1 MEGSTKIP
9 PTSPK
14 KSYALYYG
22 RNVVVALLVLVAYVF
37 SWNTT
42 QIDLPRL
49 FTDAPKAGPIIAD
62 FLTPDVL
69 ARGERTKSYAIN
81 YPVPCGSGE
90 EATIPDSGPRLVP
103 SKPCGD
109 PKETITVEGFDL
121 RPNTNVQLRWL
132 LPDGRRLRS
141 AKAVT
146 DENGYF
152 ITEVELRPIVAA
164 QDGNISRLQAELKW
178 ESGAL
183 APSEAL
189 KITGA
194 RIVETVFMAL
204 MATTIACLIA
214 VPASFLGARNIMG
227 TGPIGTVIYYIA
239 RTTFN
244 LMRSI
249 EALVMAVMF
258 AIWLGFG
265 PFAGVMAMIVV
276 TIASLGKLFSEAIE
290 NVDPGPIEAVMA
302 TGANRLQAIVYAVL
316 PQIIPPFIAFA
327 IYHWDINVRISTI
340 IGFVGGGGIG
350 LQLQTWINELAYHK
364 AGTAVWAIVIVVT
377 VLDNISSQVR
387 KRLV

>member
-1 MEGSTKIP
+1 MEKKKMTP
-9 PTSPK
+9 P
-14 KSYALYYG
+14 ALRYG
-22 RNVVVALLVLVAYVF
+22 RNVAIAIIILVAYVV

-49 FTDAPKAGPIIAD
+49 FTDAPKAMPIITD
-62 FLTPDVL
+62 FVTPDVL
-69 ARGERTKSYAIN
+69 GRAERIESLVIN
-81 YPVPCGSGE
+81 FPVPCGSGE
-90 EATIPDSGPRLVP
+90 VATIPDSGPRIVP
-103 SKPCGD
+103 SELCVD
-109 PKETITVEGFDL
+109 PQEFITVEGFAL
-121 RPNTNVQLRWL
+121 RPNTAVQLRWL

-141 AKAVT
+141 EKATT
-146 DENGYF
+146 DDQGHF
-152 ITEVELRPIVAA
+152 SAEVEVRPIVAA
-164 QDGNISRLQAELKW
+164 QEGNISQLEAELTW

-183 APSEAL
+183 LPSEAL
-189 KITGA
+189 KTTTA
-194 RIVETVFMAL
+194 KIVETIFMAL
-204 MATTIACLIA
+204 MATTFACLVA
-214 VPASFLGARNIMG
+214 VPTSFLGARNVMG
-227 TGPIGTVIYYIA
+227 TGPVGSVIYYIA
-239 RTTFN
+239 RTIFN

-265 PFAGVMAMIVV
+265 PFAGVMAMTIV

-290 NVDPGPIEAVMA
+290 SIDEGPIEAIVA
-302 TGANRLQAIVYAVL
+302 SGANRLQAIFYAVL

-350 LQLQTWINELAYHK
+350 LQLQTWINELSYHK

-377 VLDNISSQVR
+377 ILDNISSEIR